1 MQTKFL
7 RIYKKLNLQRSC
19 INLLKSML
27 IRSAQTCLNCTIQI
41 ALDRA
46 ASAWGQKPPL
56 ISETAADAP
65 GFPACAGAVCP
76 GRAEY
81 RKIHTFGVDLF
92 IPLKI
97 SSLIGTEN
105 RSVEIIQAEF
115 LDISRVA
122 GTDRLEHNNRMQD
135 GISRAQEDSGPGR
148 RYSRMAMAQEKS
160 GIPGT

>member
-1 MQTKFL
+1 MGTKTSAHF
-7 RIYKKLNLQRSC
+7 RDRSRC
-19 INLLKSML
+19 PWFSHMCGGSLS
-27 IRSAQTCLNCTIQI
+27 RQGGIQK
-41 ALDRA
+41 DPYFRC
-46 ASAWGQKPPL
+46 G
-56 ISETAADAP
+56 
-65 GFPACAGAVCP
+65 
-76 GRAEY
+76 
-81 RKIHTFGVDLF
+81 LF

-115 LDISRVA
+115 LDISCVA

-160 GIPGT
+160 SIPDT